1 MCGWV
6 KDKFGLSWQVLPDM
20 LMDLHA
26 DSDRAKAGRVMEAML
41 KMKKIDIAEIQR
53 AANADVSSR
62 A

>member
-1 MCGWV
+1 M
-6 KDKFGLSWQVLPDM
+6 P
-20 LMDLHA
+20 
-26 DSDRAKAGRVMEAML
+26 KAGRVLEAML